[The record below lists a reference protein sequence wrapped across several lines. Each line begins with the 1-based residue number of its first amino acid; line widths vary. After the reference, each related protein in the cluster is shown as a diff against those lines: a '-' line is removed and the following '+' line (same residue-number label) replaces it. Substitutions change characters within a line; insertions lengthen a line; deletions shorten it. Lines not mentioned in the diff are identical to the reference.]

1 MGGGHNNSGNSVGV
15 QQKSS
20 MMDKLKSVFSSQKEV
35 NQREEADRNLIP
47 QSQYQYHFQP
57 AWNVV
62 PDVNM
67 AYDIRIAQ
75 DSRRRKSFAEKE
87 REEQALRAE
96 EKILLEREQR
106 STARL
111 ESLLGTVKAHARHD
125 SWVKMMQQELRD
137 ALHIVHKI
145 RRAGDRTPGRVN
157 KLREEY
163 QDKLEHIY
171 QLGEKYLTAEG
182 EEAEYAELMKEV
194 MDAADDAQLPSSRIL
209 LIRKERQYRKEDE
222 KGYEHALQDH
232 EVKQLDGET
241 IEAIEYY
248 TSAPPV
254 HDGKAWYQYM
264 NQFLRGLLPNN
275 NSLPEE
281 NGVKETVLKMINRL
295 ENAFRGKQKETKRV
309 YRGLNLRD
317 VFKEKIDQPESLV
330 GAVYSDKGYLSTSR
344 ERKKSVDFLQYT
356 GVWYSAVQ
364 RFIEIRQKDPQAP
377 PPEKLIT
384 GHSLLEITAR
394 EGAHGLDIEDV
405 TKVKGE
411 QEILFPPGTRVY
423 LHSMQMSNCRITVK
437 REDFLEV
444 AKNMLSSQEIERIF
458 PSSWKWVFINVQ
470 VPVFQGEIR

>member
-15 QQKSS
+15 QQKS
-20 MMDKLKSVFSSQKEV
+20 
-35 NQREEADRNLIP
+35 
-47 QSQYQYHFQP
+47 
-57 AWNVV
+57 
-62 PDVNM
+62 
-67 AYDIRIAQ
+67 
-75 DSRRRKSFAEKE
+75 RRQKSFAEKE

-111 ESLLGTVKAHARHD
+111 ESLLGTVKGRARHD

-145 RRAGDRTPGRVN
+145 RRAWDRTPGRVN

-171 QLGEKYLTAEG
+171 QLGEKYLAAAG
-182 EEAEYAELMKEV
+182 EEAEYAELIKEV

-222 KGYEHALQDH
+222 QGYEHALLDH

-248 TSAPPV
+248 TSASPV
-254 HDGKAWYQYM
+254 HDGKAWYQNM

-317 VFKEKIDQPESLV
+317 VFEEKIDQPESLV

-344 ERKKSVDFLQYT
+344 ERKKSVDFLQYS

-364 RFIEIRQKDPQAP
+364 RFIEIRRKDPQAP
-377 PPEKLIT
+377 PPERLIT
-384 GHSLLEITAR
+384 EHSLLEITVR

-405 TKVKGE
+405 TQVKGE
-411 QEILFPPGTRVY
+411 EEILFLSRARFV
-423 LHSMQMSNCRITVK
+423 RKFRK
-437 REDFLEV
+437 RAGFVL
-444 AKNMLSSQEIERIF
+444 
-458 PSSWKWVFINVQ
+458 
-470 VPVFQGEIR
+470 